1 MMPILY
7 DLWDR
12 LMSIPYE
19 LWQTLIY
26 NGLAVWT
33 FVAAAG
39 TVLWYINVRR
49 EAVTLGLA
57 FYLFFQFIN
66 VVLIAL
72 STGIAPMFELDEF
85 RPYILASRG
94 LVLLS
99 LHVIVPVVIWRV
111 IQASKQ
117 QGGD

>member
-1 MMPILY
+1 
-7 DLWDR
+7 
-12 LMSIPYE
+12 MSYE

-33 FVAAAG
+33 FVAA
-39 TVLWYINVRR
+39 TSTILWYINVRR
-49 EAVTLGLA
+49 EPVTLALA
-57 FYLFFQFIN
+57 GYLFCQLIN
-66 VVLIAL
+66 ITLIAL
-72 STGIAPMFELDEF
+72 STGIAPVFDLDVL

-94 LVLLS
+94 LVLVS
-99 LHVIVPVVIWRV
+99 LHVIVPFVIRRV